1 MGTCYSSNGTTKVRA
16 NNNKQRKST
25 GCLGAFCNDS
35 DSTQSQSRFPI
46 PIENQSVN
54 IQQIKSSY
62 QISYNKDKL
71 NNDLDTLIEKYNDK
85 LIINKINYVQMYNI
99 FMNYTFDFTK
109 SNFIICDT
117 REDSKERSQLFLKR
131 FHQINYSLKQIEIM
145 SSERLNRFCNFLK
158 NKNIIFI
165 LKDESSIEILEK
177 YFIFFIANNMDGK
190 FKINN
195 IYILSEYIQKFNEN
209 LQNSFL
215 GYLYFFI
222 DEDIIYEYYPKILIN
237 LNDIKSTYINS
248 NNFAHNSYAF
258 ITSYPH
264 IVNTEQN
271 NNKIINKFDINYI
284 CNKNTE
290 ESDTFLNFISKFN
303 IFYILN
309 FILSKEN
316 NINQKSSR
324 YITHSEA
331 KRNKIG
337 SEERKSLIKQK
348 NISIPKNIEF
358 VEFYRT
364 IQKDFL
370 SLIDEYKNE
379 IIENNCTLIQFDDNI
394 ESLFRYKLIFIIV
407 YRITG
412 LSFDEILNYLKSNFF
427 DIENESLI
435 ASKKG
440 EINNLLV

>member
-1 MGTCYSSNGTTKVRA
+1 MGTCYSSNGTTKVRT
-16 NNNKQRKST
+16 NNNKQRKSA

-35 DSTQSQSRFPI
+35 DSTQSQSRFQI

-195 IYILSEYIQKFNEN
+195 IYILSEYIKKFNEN

-379 IIENNCTLIQFDDNI
+379 IIENNCILIQFDDNI

>member
-195 IYILSEYIQKFNEN
+195 IYILSEYIKKFNEN

-303 IFYILN
+303 IFYTLN

-379 IIENNCTLIQFDDNI
+379 IIENNCILIQFDDNI

>member
-16 NNNKQRKST
+16 NNNKQRKSA

-177 YFIFFIANNMDGK
+177 YFIFFIANNIGGK

-195 IYILSEYIQKFNEN
+195 IYILSEHIQKFNEN

-237 LNDIKSTYINS
+237 LKDIKSTYINS

-303 IFYILN
+303 IFYTLN

-379 IIENNCTLIQFDDNI
+379 IIENNCILIQFDDNI

>member
-195 IYILSEYIQKFNEN
+195 IYILSEYIKKFNEN

-379 IIENNCTLIQFDDNI
+379 IIENNCILIQFDDNI

-412 LSFDEILNYLKSNFF
+412 LSFDEIFNYLKSNFF

>member
-195 IYILSEYIQKFNEN
+195 IYILSEYIKKFNEN

-379 IIENNCTLIQFDDNI
+379 IIENNCILIQFDDNI

>member
-16 NNNKQRKST
+16 NNNKQRKSA

-195 IYILSEYIQKFNEN
+195 IYILSEYIKKFNEN

-379 IIENNCTLIQFDDNI
+379 IIENNCILIQFDDNI

>member
-16 NNNKQRKST
+16 NNNKQRKSG

-71 NNDLDTLIEKYNDK
+71 NNDLDALIEKYNDK

-358 VEFYRT
+358 DEFYRI

-370 SLIDEYKNE
+370 MLIDEYKNE
-379 IIENNCTLIQFDDNI
+379 IIENNCILIQFDDNI